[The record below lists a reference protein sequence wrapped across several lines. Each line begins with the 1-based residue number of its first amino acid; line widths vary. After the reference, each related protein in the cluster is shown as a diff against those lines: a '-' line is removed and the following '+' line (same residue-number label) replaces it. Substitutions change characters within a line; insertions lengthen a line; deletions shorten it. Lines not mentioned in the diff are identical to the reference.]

1 MLQKTIPSQ
10 CDVAKAEEFYIDW
23 PGFKIEI
30 EYQLEETTFL
40 LWHCNT

>member
-1 MLQKTIPSQ
+1 MLQKTVPSQ
-10 CDVAKAEEFYIDW
+10 GDVAKAEEFYIDW

-40 LWHCNT
+40 HWHCNR